1 MKHIL
6 TAIIASLGALT
17 LTAPTAHAQFGF
29 GGIVYDPTNHSQN
42 LLTAVRSL
50 EQINNQIRQLAHEIE
65 MLENMAR
72 DLETLPVHVAE
83 SLVHDRI
90 ARIRE
95 LMERAEG
102 IGYGVE
108 EIEEEYEEV
117 YPETYGDTPPDS
129 AVLVEDARQR
139 WQQSRTAY
147 RQTLIVSAGALE
159 DNETD
164 AAAISELVAASQS
177 AVGNLQAAQA
187 GNQIEAIQTEQLMQ
201 IEAIMAAHYR
211 AEALERARQL
221 AEEERARAR
230 LINFLGDDS
239 AYTPGG

>member
-1 MKHIL
+1 MNRIFFSAIM
-6 TAIIASLGALT
+6 TAFSLAPF
-17 LTAPTAHAQFGF
+17 TAPPASAQL
-29 GGIVYDPTNHSQN
+29 VTYDPANHIQSIIQ
-42 LLTAVRSL
+42 AVQAVESVTY
-50 EQINNQIRQLAHEIE
+50 QIEQLANEIE

-72 DLETLPVHVAE
+72 NLETLPVHVAE
-83 SLVHDRI
+83 GLIRERI

-95 LMERAEG
+95 LMARAEG
-102 IGYGVE
+102 IGYSVE

-129 AVLVEDARQR
+129 AVLVEEARQR